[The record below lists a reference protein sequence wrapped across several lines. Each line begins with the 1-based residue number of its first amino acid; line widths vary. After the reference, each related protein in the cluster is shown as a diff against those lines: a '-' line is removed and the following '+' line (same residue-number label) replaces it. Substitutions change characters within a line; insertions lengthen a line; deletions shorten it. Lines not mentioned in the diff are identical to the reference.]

1 MTGMVPAERIEYSA
15 INDRPKLELPDGARM
30 VFWPVLALEVW
41 DIHRPMARM
50 VLTPPQG
57 KPLEPD
63 IPNWSWHEYGM
74 RVGVWRLIKLFEEFG
89 INPCVTLNARVC
101 EEYPVVAQAILDRGW
116 EFNAHSYDQ
125 LAMHKVESQKA
136 TIEKSVSVIEK
147 FAGSPP
153 RGWFGPGL
161 TQTFDTMDLLA
172 EAGIEYIGDWV
183 LDDQPVP
190 VKTLHG
196 DVIALPYNYE
206 IHDISQQMIQYH
218 ESAIFA
224 KRARDYFD
232 CLYEE
237 SAESTKFMSMAVHP
251 FLSGSPHRIKYIR
264 ETMEYIMSKPGV
276 IAMDGAQMLDWYLGQ
291 RPDLNPV
298 RAAAS

>member
-41 DIHRPMARM
+41 DINRPMARM

-57 KPLEPD
+57 NPLVPD

-74 RVGVWRLIKLFEEFG
+74 RVGVWRLIKLFEDMG
-89 INPCVTLNARVC
+89 INPCVTFNARVC
-101 EEYPVVAQAILDRGW
+101 EDYPVVAQAILDRGW

-125 LAMHKVESQKA
+125 LPMHKVDSQKE
-136 TIEKSVSVIEK
+136 TIEKSISVIEK

-172 EAGIEYIGDWV
+172 DAGIEYIGDWV
-183 LDDQPVP
+183 LDDHPVP

-206 IHDISQQMIQYH
+206 IHDISHQAIQYH
-218 ESAIFA
+218 ESELYA

-237 SAESTKFMSMAVHP
+237 SADNAKFMSMAIHP
-251 FLSGSPHRIKYIR
+251 YLSGSPHRIKYIR
-264 ETMEYIMSKPGV
+264 ETMEYALSKPGV

-298 RAAAS
+298 KDAKK

>member
-1 MTGMVPAERIEYSA
+1 MAGMTPAERIEYSA
-15 INDRPKLELPDGARM
+15 IVDRPKLNLPGGARM
-30 VFWPVLALEVW
+30 VLWPVFALEVW

-50 VLTPPQG
+50 VLSPPQG

-74 RVGVWRLIKLFEEFG
+74 RVGAWRLIKIFEEFG
-89 INPCVTLNARVC
+89 VRPCVTLNARVC
-101 EEYPVVAQAILDRGW
+101 EDYPVVAQAILDRGW

-125 LAMHKVESQKA
+125 LAMHQVKSQQE

-147 FAGSPP
+147 FTGTAP

-161 TQTFDTMDLLA
+161 TQTFDTMDILA
-172 EAGIEYIGDWV
+172 AAGIEYIGDWV
-183 LDDQPVP
+183 LDDQPIP
-190 VKTLHG
+190 VKTKHG

-206 IHDISQQMIQYH
+206 IHDISQQMIQFH
-218 ESAIFA
+218 ESEIYA

-237 SAESTKFMSMAVHP
+237 SGDDARIMAMAVHP
-251 FLSGSPHRIKYIR
+251 YISGSPHRVKYVR
-264 ETMEYIMSKPGV
+264 ETLDYILSKPGV
-276 IAMDGAQMLDWYLGQ
+276 VAMDGAEILDWYLAE
-291 RPDLNPV
+291 RPEIKSV
-298 RAAAS
+298 KAAAE